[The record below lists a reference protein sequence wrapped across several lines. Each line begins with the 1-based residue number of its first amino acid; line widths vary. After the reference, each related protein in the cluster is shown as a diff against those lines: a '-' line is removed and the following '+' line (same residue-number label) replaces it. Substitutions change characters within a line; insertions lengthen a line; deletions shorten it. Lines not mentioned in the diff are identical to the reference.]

1 MNSIFK
7 QIDPKTSINEEKNY
21 VEITFPK
28 LKLSYKFN
36 LDRRN
41 ILINHKS
48 HAVIAAVTGRNIRYK
63 NSEIQSTNRIFEWL
77 GIDYLVSY
85 ETVEKTP
92 HGELSDGVISY
103 F

>member
-1 MNSIFK
+1 MDSIFK
-7 QIDPKTSINEEKNY
+7 QITPKTSINEEKNY

-41 ILINHKS
+41 ILVDHKS
-48 HAVIAAVTGRNIRYK
+48 QAVIAAVTGRDIRYK

-77 GIDYLVSY
+77 GIEYSVKY
-85 ETVEKTP
+85 ETIEKTP
-92 HGELSDGVISY
+92 QGELSDGVISY